1 MYLIMQKSV
10 AFLAKVS
17 PFQATPCTWPLATNK
32 PRKELS
38 QAVNFPS
45 TSHCNELG
53 LRAVSK
59 QVLLVVLLLSFRVN
73 HPGFL
78 LFGYPRASLLFF
90 FLVGWLFTQLLMP
103 LILVTNPSSSGLS
116 ILADIQMCSGSSRR
130 GSVVNEP
137 D

>member
-90 FLVGWLFTQLLMP
+90 FGRLAIHAAANALDLGDK
-103 LILVTNPSSSGLS
+103 S
-116 ILADIQMCSGSSRR
+116 ILFWIVHLGRYSNVLRKFPSWLSG
-130 GSVVNEP
+130 
-137 D
+137 